1 MLEVCCEPIY
11 GQFNVTSVL
20 RVKYFTYCGTVRFT
34 HGGVGN
40 AQFTPPTPTRRNCR
54 VSLRRRSRCKLSRR
68 RSAGILNSSNN
79 RTFNKVSPRGRRD
92 DISPADGSSTVAYRF
107 AANQAISIPT
117 CTLKSRRIYVRPR
130 TGPQSAHLWWPAM
143 AKMQAASVPIA

>member
-1 MLEVCCEPIY
+1 MPSRRSL
-11 GQFNVTSVL
+11 
-20 RVKYFTYCGTVRFT
+20 
-34 HGGVGN
+34 HGGRHCWKYAVN
-40 AQFTPPTPTRRNCR
+40 LFMASLMSPQYFASNTLLIAVQCVCR

-79 RTFNKVSPRGRRD
+79 RTSNKVSPRGRRD

>member
-20 RVKYFTYCGTVRFT
+20 RVKYFTYCGTARFT

-92 DISPADGSSTVAYRF
+92 DISPRRWQFDGGKSFRRQSGHQYTYMYIKIAADLRPSADGSAVRTSLVA
-107 AANQAISIPT
+107 
-117 CTLKSRRIYVRPR
+117 
-130 TGPQSAHLWWPAM
+130 GDG
-143 AKMQAASVPIA
+143 